1 LIDKNNYVSLLGFGK
16 LADNFPR
23 TNVRQIS
30 KIVRQKKKEV
40 LSAKFR
46 NCPPNLEIV
55 RQISEIVRQICPKKY
70 NKNVFLMIYILKI
83 LKINKFKQ
91 FLKNQYVKLL

>member
-1 LIDKNNYVSLLGFGK
+1 LIDKNNYVSLLGLGK

-30 KIVRQKKKEV
+30 KIVRQKKI
-40 LSAKFR
+40 KFCSL
-46 NCPPNLEIV
+46 NSEIV

-70 NKNVFLMIYILKI
+70 NKNVFINDIYFKDIK
-83 LKINKFKQ
+83 NK
-91 FLKNQYVKLL
+91 